1 MSEPGPVR
9 VVVVDDAIEIREL
22 LSVLLTRT
30 SDFTVVAEAAD
41 GEAGVQAVADTHP
54 DLVLLDI
61 NMPVMDGL
69 EALRLIRADYPDVV
83 VVMFSA
89 FGDPADY
96 TKRAVRL
103 GAHGYI
109 RKGDTMSGLT
119 DQLLT
124 LMQTR
129 DAPTEAREVPPS
141 AW

>member
-1 MSEPGPVR
+1 VNLPPPVR

-22 LSVLLTRT
+22 LRVLLTRT
-30 SDFTVVAEAAD
+30 SEFTVVAEAAD
-41 GEAGVQAVADTHP
+41 GAAGVQAVADTLP

-69 EALRLIRADYPDVV
+69 EALRLIRADFPDVV

-96 TKRAVRL
+96 TKRAVKL

-119 DQLLT
+119 DQLLA
-124 LMQTR
+124 LMSLHGHR
-129 DAPTEAREVPPS
+129 DTANEVPPP